1 MSSTRRAIVAG
12 HGEFAAGVVSAVVQI
27 TGREDVFITL
37 SNRGLSAEE
46 IERQLRERVQETDA
60 CVIFTDLPAGSAT
73 IAARRF
79 LRDRADLVLVTGA
92 NLAALLDFVFRE
104 GASPADAA
112 RHAAEK
118 GRAALA
124 VAGAPSAG

>member
-1 MSSTRRAIVAG
+1 MSSARRAIVTG

-27 TGREDVFITL
+27 TGRDDVFVTL

-46 IERQLRERVQETDA
+46 IERQLRDRVEETDA
-60 CVIFTDLPAGSAT
+60 CVIFTDLPAGSST

-79 LRDRADLVLVTGA
+79 LRDRADLVLVTGT
-92 NLAALLDFVFRE
+92 NLATLLDFVFHE
-104 GASPADAA
+104 DASPADAA

-124 VAGAPSAG
+124 VTGATSAG